1 MSMINKGIPYFPTPA
16 NFFDEEIMELLEAK
30 FGILSSYIVMRLLC
44 KIYKEGY
51 YISWGKEQS
60 LIFVRKVGGGIKEEV
75 MEKIIELL
83 LEKEFFNKD
92 IYEKYGVLTSEQ
104 IQKVWLEATV
114 RRKIDFSKLP
124 YLLEV
129 RPGNGKQKGGTNKK
143 DADIFKADAEVNP
156 ENEDISGQT
165 KPNQN
170 KLSSEEEETSNASFE
185 IPGYAYNQTTHN
197 VTGLLE
203 SLELHKVTDLKE
215 KQAIMKLSDYG
226 RKAFDFRISDRGSTR
241 CFQNWHVHR
250 ADRTGHR
257 RCSRSGIVWT
267 VCYQGNDQAGF
278 QQETYGIYHLCMGVS
293 YFRDRLCADVCVER

>member
-124 YLLEV
+124 S
-129 RPGNGKQKGGTNKK
+129 
-143 DADIFKADAEVNP
+143 NP
-156 ENEDISGQT
+156 Q
-165 KPNQN
+165 
-170 KLSSEEEETSNASFE
+170 LSSSASFLRL
-185 IPGYAYNQTTHN
+185 N
-197 VTGLLE
+197 VLS
-203 SLELHKVTDLKE
+203 SL
-215 KQAIMKLSDYG
+215 
-226 RKAFDFRISDRGSTR
+226 
-241 CFQNWHVHR
+241 N
-250 ADRTGHR
+250 
-257 RCSRSGIVWT
+257 
-267 VCYQGNDQAGF
+267 
-278 QQETYGIYHLCMGVS
+278 
-293 YFRDRLCADVCVER
+293 

>member
-124 YLLEV
+124 
-129 RPGNGKQKGGTNKK
+129 
-143 DADIFKADAEVNP
+143 
-156 ENEDISGQT
+156 
-165 KPNQN
+165 
-170 KLSSEEEETSNASFE
+170 
-185 IPGYAYNQTTHN
+185 
-197 VTGLLE
+197 
-203 SLELHKVTDLKE
+203 
-215 KQAIMKLSDYG
+215 
-226 RKAFDFRISDRGSTR
+226 
-241 CFQNWHVHR
+241 
-250 ADRTGHR
+250 
-257 RCSRSGIVWT
+257 
-267 VCYQGNDQAGF
+267 
-278 QQETYGIYHLCMGVS
+278 
-293 YFRDRLCADVCVER
+293 

>member
-124 YLLEV
+124 NLLEV

-203 SLELHKVTDLKE
+203 SLERHKVTDLKE

-226 RKAFDFRISDRGSTR
+226 RKGTQI
-241 CFQNWHVHR
+241 W
-250 ADRTGHR
+250 
-257 RCSRSGIVWT
+257 
-267 VCYQGNDQAGF
+267 
-278 QQETYGIYHLCMGVS
+278 
-293 YFRDRLCADVCVER
+293 RLFSNTTWGKIGAPGKYIIAALTNKQK

>member
-1 MSMINKGIPYFPTPA
+1 
-16 NFFDEEIMELLEAK
+16 
-30 FGILSSYIVMRLLC
+30 MRLLC

-129 RPGNGKQKGGTNKK
+129 RPGNGKQKEARIK

-156 ENEDISGQT
+156 EMRTFPDKLNQT
-165 KPNQN
+165 KINYLLRRKKQVMLRL
-170 KLSSEEEETSNASFE
+170 KFRGMLT
-185 IPGYAYNQTTHN
+185 IRLHTT
-197 VTGLLE
+197 
-203 SLELHKVTDLKE
+203 
-215 KQAIMKLSDYG
+215 
-226 RKAFDFRISDRGSTR
+226 
-241 CFQNWHVHR
+241 
-250 ADRTGHR
+250 
-257 RCSRSGIVWT
+257 
-267 VCYQGNDQAGF
+267 
-278 QQETYGIYHLCMGVS
+278 
-293 YFRDRLCADVCVER
+293 

>member
-124 YLLEV
+124 YLIGS
-129 RPGNGKQKGGTNKK
+129 PGQEMVNKK
-143 DADIFKADAEVNP
+143 EARIKKM
-156 ENEDISGQT
+156 QT
-165 KPNQN
+165 FL
-170 KLSSEEEETSNASFE
+170 KL
-185 IPGYAYNQTTHN
+185 
-197 VTGLLE
+197 
-203 SLELHKVTDLKE
+203 
-215 KQAIMKLSDYG
+215 
-226 RKAFDFRISDRGSTR
+226 TR
-241 CFQNWHVHR
+241 R
-250 ADRTGHR
+250 
-257 RCSRSGIVWT
+257 
-267 VCYQGNDQAGF
+267 
-278 QQETYGIYHLCMGVS
+278 
-293 YFRDRLCADVCVER
+293 

>member
-129 RPGNGKQKGGTNKK
+129 RPGNENKK
-143 DADIFKADAEVNP
+143 EARIKKM
-156 ENEDISGQT
+156 QT
-165 KPNQN
+165 FL
-170 KLSSEEEETSNASFE
+170 KL
-185 IPGYAYNQTTHN
+185 
-197 VTGLLE
+197 
-203 SLELHKVTDLKE
+203 
-215 KQAIMKLSDYG
+215 
-226 RKAFDFRISDRGSTR
+226 TR
-241 CFQNWHVHR
+241 R
-250 ADRTGHR
+250 
-257 RCSRSGIVWT
+257 
-267 VCYQGNDQAGF
+267 
-278 QQETYGIYHLCMGVS
+278 
-293 YFRDRLCADVCVER
+293 

>member
-124 YLLEV
+124 Y
-129 RPGNGKQKGGTNKK
+129 
-143 DADIFKADAEVNP
+143 
-156 ENEDISGQT
+156 
-165 KPNQN
+165 
-170 KLSSEEEETSNASFE
+170 
-185 IPGYAYNQTTHN
+185 
-197 VTGLLE
+197 
-203 SLELHKVTDLKE
+203 
-215 KQAIMKLSDYG
+215 
-226 RKAFDFRISDRGSTR
+226 
-241 CFQNWHVHR
+241 
-250 ADRTGHR
+250 
-257 RCSRSGIVWT
+257 
-267 VCYQGNDQAGF
+267 
-278 QQETYGIYHLCMGVS
+278 
-293 YFRDRLCADVCVER
+293 

>member
-129 RPGNGKQKGGTNKK
+129 RPGNGTQKGGTNKK
-143 DADIFKADAEVNP
+143 DADIFKTDAEVNP

-203 SLELHKVTDLKE
+203 SLERHKVTDLKE

-226 RKAFDFRISDRGSTR
+226 RKGTQI
-241 CFQNWHVHR
+241 W
-250 ADRTGHR
+250 
-257 RCSRSGIVWT
+257 
-267 VCYQGNDQAGF
+267 
-278 QQETYGIYHLCMGVS
+278 
-293 YFRDRLCADVCVER
+293 RLFSNTTWGKIGAPGKYIIAALTNKQK

>member
-1 MSMINKGIPYFPTPA
+1 MQFFYSIKKMLSKIKASFTPERNYA
-16 NFFDEEIMELLEAK
+16 FYSRLSPKKYEKEQRRAFKIVFGKKLTRENVKTFNEKIQWLRCYDNTPIKTILADKYRVRDYVKKQVGEKYLIKLLGVWNNFDE
-30 FGILSSYIVMRLLC
+30 
-44 KIYKEGY
+44 
-51 YISWGKEQS
+51 
-60 LIFVRKVGGGIKEEV
+60 
-75 MEKIIELL
+75 
-83 LEKEFFNKD
+83 
-92 IYEKYGVLTSEQ
+92 
-104 IQKVWLEATV
+104 
-114 RRKIDFSKLP
+114 IDFSKLP

-203 SLELHKVTDLKE
+203 SLERHKVTDLKE

-226 RKAFDFRISDRGSTR
+226 RKGTQI
-241 CFQNWHVHR
+241 W
-250 ADRTGHR
+250 
-257 RCSRSGIVWT
+257 
-267 VCYQGNDQAGF
+267 
-278 QQETYGIYHLCMGVS
+278 
-293 YFRDRLCADVCVER
+293 RLFSNTTWGKIGAPGKYIIAALTNKQK

>member
-114 RRKIDFSKLP
+114 RRKIDFSKFP

-203 SLELHKVTDLKE
+203 SLERHKMTDLKE

-226 RKAFDFRISDRGSTR
+226 RKGTQI
-241 CFQNWHVHR
+241 W
-250 ADRTGHR
+250 
-257 RCSRSGIVWT
+257 
-267 VCYQGNDQAGF
+267 
-278 QQETYGIYHLCMGVS
+278 
-293 YFRDRLCADVCVER
+293 RLFSNTTWGKIGAPGKYIIAALTNKQK

>member
-114 RRKIDFSKLP
+114 RRKIDFLNSAT
-124 YLLEV
+124 LL
-129 RPGNGKQKGGTNKK
+129 
-143 DADIFKADAEVNP
+143 
-156 ENEDISGQT
+156 
-165 KPNQN
+165 
-170 KLSSEEEETSNASFE
+170 
-185 IPGYAYNQTTHN
+185 
-197 VTGLLE
+197 
-203 SLELHKVTDLKE
+203 
-215 KQAIMKLSDYG
+215 
-226 RKAFDFRISDRGSTR
+226 
-241 CFQNWHVHR
+241 
-250 ADRTGHR
+250 
-257 RCSRSGIVWT
+257 
-267 VCYQGNDQAGF
+267 
-278 QQETYGIYHLCMGVS
+278 
-293 YFRDRLCADVCVER
+293 

>member
-129 RPGNGKQKGGTNKK
+129 RPGNCKQKGFTNKK

-226 RKAFDFRISDRGSTR
+226 RKGTQI
-241 CFQNWHVHR
+241 W
-250 ADRTGHR
+250 
-257 RCSRSGIVWT
+257 
-267 VCYQGNDQAGF
+267 
-278 QQETYGIYHLCMGVS
+278 
-293 YFRDRLCADVCVER
+293 RLFSNTTWGKIGAPGKYIIAALTNKQK

>member
-129 RPGNGKQKGGTNKK
+129 RPVNGKQKGGTNKK

-226 RKAFDFRISDRGSTR
+226 RKGTQI
-241 CFQNWHVHR
+241 W
-250 ADRTGHR
+250 
-257 RCSRSGIVWT
+257 
-267 VCYQGNDQAGF
+267 
-278 QQETYGIYHLCMGVS
+278 
-293 YFRDRLCADVCVER
+293 RLFSNTTWGKIGAPGKYIIAALTNKQK